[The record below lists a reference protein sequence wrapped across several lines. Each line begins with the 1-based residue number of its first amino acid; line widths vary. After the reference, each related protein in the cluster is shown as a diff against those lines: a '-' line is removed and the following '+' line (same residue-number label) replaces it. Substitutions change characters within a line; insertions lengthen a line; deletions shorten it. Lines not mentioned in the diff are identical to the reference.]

1 VLTIRRPKV
10 LNALNQLVFDEIEQK
25 CRAVEADPKVKACV
39 ITGFGT
45 KAFVSGADVNFLAS
59 IASPADGVATA
70 ERSKRTGNLIET
82 LGKPVVCALNG
93 FALGGGSELALCCSA
108 RIARK
113 GLPIAMS
120 QPESN
125 LGIVPGAGA
134 TQRLPRLVGLDLAA
148 SMLRTGRGLSGH
160 EALECG
166 LIREEIDGDLVAAAV
181 KLARDAARGIVRL
194 NHIDP
199 KPLASI
205 GALRDV
211 DLGHRSRAVDAL
223 ICRAITEGCRHDLA
237 DGLRFESEMFG
248 SCCETEDMRIGV
260 RTFQESGPRAKAAF
274 VHR

>member
-1 VLTIRRPKV
+1 
-10 LNALNQLVFDEIEQK
+10 
-25 CRAVEADPKVKACV
+25 
-39 ITGFGT
+39 
-45 KAFVSGADVNFLAS
+45 
-59 IASPADGVATA
+59 
-70 ERSKRTGNLIET
+70 
-82 LGKPVVCALNG
+82 
-93 FALGGGSELALCCSA
+93 
-108 RIARK
+108 
-113 GLPIAMS
+113 
-120 QPESN
+120 
-125 LGIVPGAGA
+125 
-134 TQRLPRLVGLDLAA
+134 
-148 SMLRTGRGLSGH
+148 
-160 EALECG
+160 LECG

-237 DGLRFESEMFG
+237 DGLRFESERFG